1 MKSYS
6 SVWHPNTQMSEWTTF
21 PKITSAKGMWL
32 YDSKGGKMLDGVAS
46 MWCNVWGHSKP
57 ELVSEIIKQT
67 KIMQHTPLF
76 NLTHPAAE
84 KLSKKLL
91 FSNKL
96 ESLISTKFFGNSSIN
111 REGIL

>member
-1 MKSYS
+1 MICMKSDS

-67 KIMQHTPLF
+67 KI
-76 NLTHPAAE
+76 N
-84 KLSKKLL
+84 
-91 FSNKL
+91 
-96 ESLISTKFFGNSSIN
+96 
-111 REGIL
+111 